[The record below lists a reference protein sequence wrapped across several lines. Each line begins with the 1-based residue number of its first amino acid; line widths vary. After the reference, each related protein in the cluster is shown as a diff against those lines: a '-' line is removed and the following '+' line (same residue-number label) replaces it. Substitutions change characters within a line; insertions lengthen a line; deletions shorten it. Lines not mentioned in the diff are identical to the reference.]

1 MNLSN
6 DPDNVTKNKLTSA
19 ILTWSKQMENPNN
32 ITKNIVD
39 LSPSHN
45 IDIFTSQINISASY
59 KSVHK

>member
-32 ITKNIVD
+32 ITKKYSGLI
-39 LSPSHN
+39 PK
-45 IDIFTSQINISASY
+45 SQHRHFYQSNQYKCVVQIST
-59 KSVHK
+59 